1 MLGGNRGRAFVGG
14 GRCSLGYC
22 LSQTA
27 WGGCI
32 PVVECQLLVPEYDP
46 TSVTSR
52 ELRLNQVAYLAFR
65 EQ

>member
-32 PVVECQLLVPEYDP
+32 PAVECQLLVLRYDL
-46 TSVTSR
+46 TSVTS
-52 ELRLNQVAYLAFR
+52 
-65 EQ
+65 